1 MLRRLILMT
10 VTAAW
15 LCALPTARAQDNP
28 WSGEPGRYTP
38 WQGNGM
44 WPPYGG
50 YPAMSTP
57 YGSSPNSPYSAP
69 PPLTVPN
76 GPPPVNMGSRPAP
89 QTVYE
94 FLPEG
99 DTRGPHWL
107 DAPEREFFRKV
118 GESIWFRAEYLNYSL
133 SDPGSALLGSNYIN
147 ADVRNP
153 LSAAPNV
160 IFARERDGTIR
171 TDIGGQFLIVAQA
184 HDLSPFDFNNRNG
197 VRLTAGLPTQFG
209 GIEGSV
215 WSMQKG
221 NDSYSVA
228 PQIQQ
233 GLYYVIP
240 AITLTHNGQLVD
252 PFVDPIAP
260 MILFDNA
267 FGVRY
272 STELGGADFN
282 FLTNAINPGAQVKIQ
297 LLAGGRFIRLAED
310 LSIAGADLR
319 DQLNP
324 QLLSTS
330 RNYIFGPSIAAR
342 AEWESHGLL
351 VGAQTRF
358 TAAFN
363 RHEDLVRT
371 VDLFPDNPIAQQSTD
386 AHTEFAPVLDLSV
399 YAQLQVTRRLK
410 VRVGYD
416 LMALFQ
422 VSRPGNTIVWDDSGS
437 VGGPILIKADSTN
450 LDTFRASG
458 LSVSGEITLY

>member
-28 WSGEPGRYTP
+28 WSGEPGRYMP

-69 PPLTVPN
+69 PPMGVPN
-76 GPPPVNMGSRPAP
+76 GPPPAHMGPGPTP

-94 FLPEG
+94 FLPQG

-107 DAPEREFFRKV
+107 DSPEREFLQKV

-133 SDPGSALLGSNYIN
+133 SDPGSTLIGAPYAG
-147 ADVRNP
+147 ADVRDP
-153 LSAAPNV
+153 LAAAPSV
-160 IFARERDGTIR
+160 IFARERDGTVR

-209 GIEGSV
+209 AIEGSV

-221 NDSYSVA
+221 NDSFAVS
-228 PQIQQ
+228 PQIQDN
-233 GLYYVIP
+233 LYFVIP
-240 AITLTHNGQLVD
+240 AITLTHNGQFVD
-252 PFVDPIAP
+252 PFVDPIVP
-260 MILFDNA
+260 MVLFDNGY
-267 FGVRY
+267 GVRWA
-272 STELGGADFN
+272 TELGGADFN
-282 FLTNAINPGAQVKIQ
+282 FLTNPLDPAAPIRLQ
-297 LLAGGRFIRLAED
+297 LGVGGRFIRLAED
-310 LSIAGADLR
+310 FSVAGSDLYN
-319 DQLNP
+319 QLNP
-324 QLLSTS
+324 QILSSS

-342 AEWESHGLL
+342 AEWEARGLL
-351 VGAQTRF
+351 LGVQTRF
-358 TAAFN
+358 TASFN
-363 RHEDLVRT
+363 RHNDLVRT
-371 VDLFPDNPIAQQSTD
+371 VDLFPDNPNAYQTSEG
-386 AHTEFAPVLDLSV
+386 HTEFSPVFDMSV
-399 YAQLQVTRRLK
+399 YAQLQVTQRLK

-422 VSRPGNTIVWDDSGS
+422 ISRPNNIVVWDDSGS
-437 VGGPILIKADSTN
+437 VGGPILIKSDASS